1 MICRIDEMKQK
12 QVVDVGSGTVI
23 GFLSDIEFDTSS
35 GSLTSIVIFGRPK
48 ALGLFGK
55 EDDIIIPFSSI
66 EVIGEETILVKYNK
80 NI

>member
-12 QVVDVGSGTVI
+12 QVVDVNSGTVI
-23 GFLSDIEFDTSS
+23 GFLSDIEFDTDS
-35 GSLTSIVIFGRPK
+35 GALTSIVIFGRPK

-55 EDDIIIPFSSI
+55 EDDITIPFSSI

-80 NI
+80 NL

>member
-23 GFLSDIEFDTSS
+23 GFLSDIEFDTNS